1 MKISKEINA
10 NQTEIIN
17 TIKLLI
23 YKENPGLLEKID
35 FDDDELFLE
44 PLLFSYFN
52 YKNDNSL
59 PNDFLT
65 EFMQGYFVNKE
76 EVRINYSFNENKIAY
91 LPKLGYYKKN
101 EPSFFEPVYIIE
113 NSKIEVF
120 RHSVTLLRNV
130 FTDGSGNVIPDL
142 DIIFNNSLF
151 DKNISYLTNAVS
163 FIKEDSREHYDII
176 EQCCKKILLFKTNPD
191 NTNSFA
197 TIKAHGIAFLNVYQE
212 EYDEV
217 FFIDD
222 IAHQSGHII
231 LTTLFHNRK
240 AIFKIDEEQNV
251 EDLLKLKDHRTV
263 YILLHA
269 LYTYYTTLLC
279 LDNSL
284 AKNRFSKRQEKE
296 AIGRIGFYLNKCSN
310 DLNRFEKI
318 NDLHNG
324 IENVLTDEGREIYD
338 IIKQKYSEA
347 VQKWQTTIN
356 GFDYSNQTY
365 NFTFKNFDALNTLE
379 KTQS

>member
-1 MKISKEINA
+1 MKKYKEINA

-52 YKNDNSL
+52 YKMENLL
-59 PNDFLT
+59 PNELLT

-76 EVRINYSFNENKIAY
+76 ELGINYSFNENEIAY
-91 LPKLGYYKKN
+91 LPKLGYFKKN
-101 EPSFFEPVYIIE
+101 EPAFFEPIHVIE
-113 NSKIEVF
+113 NSNIEVF
-120 RHSVTLLRNV
+120 RHSINLLRNV
-130 FTDGSGNVIPDL
+130 FTDGSGNLISNS

-151 DKNISYLTNAVS
+151 GKNISYLTNAIS
-163 FIKEDSREHYDII
+163 FIKEDSSEHYEII
-176 EQCCKKILLFKTNPD
+176 EKCCKKILLFQTDPA

-197 TIKAHGIAFLNVYQE
+197 TIKAHGVAFFNVYQD

-222 IAHQSGHII
+222 IAHQTGHII

-240 AIFKIDEEQNV
+240 AVFKIDEEQNV

-284 AKNRFSKRQEKE
+284 AKKRFNKRQEKE

-318 NDLHNG
+318 NDLYNG
-324 IENVLTDEGREIYD
+324 IENVLTDEGIEIYNS
-338 IIKQKYSEA
+338 IKQKYSEA